1 MSAKSKL
8 STLILTLSLVFLYA
22 GCLAFAK
29 QDPELKQ
36 CTHQC
41 RVQQQYDEK
50 QKEECVRTCE
60 EYHREKKDRES
71 LKEVGQDPD
80 VEFHPGDGLSECQSR
95 CAGLAGE
102 VRQLCLFRCQQ
113 KWRRDYASRWE
124 EEGKKQSKEDAEDEG
139 EEEKHNPYVFEDK
152 HFSTAIKT
160 GKGRVDLLTK
170 FTHNSDILRGI
181 ENYRL
186 ALLVASPKSFV
197 VPNHFDANAIFV
209 VTQGRGTLTLI
220 HEDKRESF
228 NIETGDIIYVRA
240 GTPLYLINRDDN
252 EKLFIVK
259 LLQPIN
265 QPDHYEVFYGAGGAK
280 PESFYETFSTE
291 ILEAAL
297 KTSRDKLE
305 KFFDKQGKGPF
316 LEASKEQIEAMS
328 SQEEGSKGGGLW
340 PFGSESKSESAFNLF
355 RKRQP
360 SHCNR
365 YGQLFEVEEDEFKG
379 LKDFDLRVSYV
390 NITKGCMSAPF
401 YNSRAIK
408 IAIVV
413 KGEGYFEM
421 VSPPVSPKS
430 SQEDSAG
437 RKSGS
442 RYQKISSRLRSDT
455 VFVVPAGHPFVTVA
469 SRNNNLEIL
478 CFEVNI
484 ENNVRYLLAG
494 EGNYVQQFEKEAK
507 ELAFKSKEEEVDRI
521 FGNQDEEFFFPGP
534 RQQRGRYYE

>member
-102 VRQLCLFRCQQ
+102 
-113 KWRRDYASRWE
+113 
-124 EEGKKQSKEDAEDEG
+124 
-139 EEEKHNPYVFEDK
+139 
-152 HFSTAIKT
+152 T